1 MVQMTTKQM
10 TLRSDSATSNAPTPM
25 SASSDKIRTV
35 TSDTFP
41 SLVLKAQG
49 PIVVEFMSYG
59 CVHCREIEPV
69 LQQVA
74 EMVKSKE
81 KIFRVNTADDQ
92 ELTDTY
98 EIQGTPTVVMFLNGK
113 EVGRVEGP
121 APTVPSVLTAVT
133 HPFESKVSARASA

>member
-1 MVQMTTKQM
+1 MTNEASENPRITP
-10 TLRSDSATSNAPTPM
+10 RSMSTDHIRTTTGSTF
-25 SASSDKIRTV
+25 SAS
-35 TSDTFP
+35 
-41 SLVLKAQG
+41 VLEGKG
-49 PIVVEFMSYG
+49 PIAVEFMSYG
-59 CVHCREIEPV
+59 CVHCRDMEPV

-92 ELTDTY
+92 ELTDSY

-121 APTVPSVLTAVT
+121 APSVSSVLTAVT
-133 HPFESKVSARASA
+133 HPFDSSAPARAAAGS